1 MLLDL
6 RMRNA
11 QKLKAVIGT
20 IFFILFFGFLRPHII
35 GEKWASYDVMVLGFL
50 FFLWLCYSF
59 AFGNTFQVY
68 NDTTL
73 MSM

>member
-1 MLLDL
+1 MLLNL
-6 RMRNA
+6 QMKNA
-11 QKLKAVIGT
+11 QKLKAIIGT
-20 IFFILFFGFLRPHII
+20 ILFILLFGFLRPHVVQKSIKTWDI
-35 GEKWASYDVMVLGFL
+35 MILAFI

>member
-1 MLLDL
+1 MILNLK
-6 RMRNA
+6 MENA

-20 IFFILFFGFLRPHII
+20 IFFILFFGFLRPHIVQKKMESWDI
-35 GEKWASYDVMVLGFL
+35 MILGFL